1 MTGGHL
7 YHQRMVEAARHHDAS
22 ITFAQA
28 RLGHPPPHDCDVLVI
43 DSLTAWR
50 LAPVLVTGRLRRSL
64 VAMVHQQPGGVD
76 TGPAWR
82 RPQRSLDRFVYRRCD
97 LVLAASSSLTE
108 ALVAEH
114 GVDPARV
121 RLVEP
126 GCDLPAGTAPGDLR
140 RGRRIAVVCVSNW
153 YPNKGLLDLLDAVS
167 GLPVT
172 DVTLHLAGRDDVDPD
187 ETDRIRQ
194 RLAAGDLAERVA
206 VHGAVDRQGVADL
219 YAGADVF
226 VLPSR
231 VEGYATVLAEAL
243 KAGLPVVAWRRPHV
257 ERLATD
263 GVQGCLIPPGDVDGL
278 RGALGRLA
286 ADDDHRL
293 RLAAGARRRG
303 AQLPTWD
310 DTAAG
315 FFSALRGASSVAVQ
329 PANNRA
335 ARLDVDPAD
344 AGVLHEHAPG
354 DLVAHTESP
363 RQSRLDR
370 ADVRDDH
377 HD

>member
-1 MTGGHL
+1 
-7 YHQRMVEAARHHDAS
+7 MVDAAPRHDAS
-22 ITFAQA
+22 IAVAQA
-28 RLGHPPPHDCDVLVI
+28 RLGRPAPRDCDVLVI
-43 DSLTAWR
+43 DSITAWR
-50 LAPVLVTGRLRRSL
+50 LAPDMATGMLRRPV

-76 TGPAWR
+76 TGPVWH

-97 LVLAASSSLTE
+97 LVLAASSSLNE

-126 GCDLPAGTAPGDLR
+126 GCDLPAGAAPGDLR
-140 RGRRIAVVCVSNW
+140 AGRRVAVVCVSNW
-153 YPNKGLLDLLDAVS
+153 YPNKGVVDLLDAVA
-167 GLPVT
+167 GLPVD
-172 DVTLHLAGRDDVDPD
+172 DVTVHLAGRDDVDHD
-187 ETDRIRQ
+187 ETARIRQ
-194 RLAAGDLAERVA
+194 RLAAGDLARRVV
-206 VHGAVDRQGVADL
+206 VHGALDRQGVADL

-243 KAGLPVVAWRRPHV
+243 KVGLPVVAWRRPHV
-257 ERLATD
+257 ERLVAD
-263 GVQGCLIPPGDVDGL
+263 GVHGCLVATGDVAGL
-278 RGALGRLA
+278 GRALGRLA

-293 RLAAGARRRG
+293 RLAAAARRRG

-315 FFSALRGASSVAVQ
+315 FFSALRRVSTVTVQ
-329 PANNRA
+329 PANDGSS
-335 ARLDVDPAD
+335 RLDVDPAD
-344 AGVLHEHAPG
+344 AGVLHEHPPG
-354 DLVAHTESP
+354 DLVAHTKSP
-363 RQSRLDR
+363 RQRGLDR

-377 HD
+377 HN